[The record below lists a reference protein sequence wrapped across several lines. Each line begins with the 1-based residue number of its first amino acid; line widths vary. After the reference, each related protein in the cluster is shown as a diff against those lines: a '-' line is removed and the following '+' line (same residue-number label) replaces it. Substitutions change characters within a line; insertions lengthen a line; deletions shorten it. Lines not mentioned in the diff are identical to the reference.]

1 MKKMEEEEVCEEKQI
16 AFWMM
21 KTILEVKKQ
30 EVGVLESHIKR
41 MEEDKE
47 PL

>member
-1 MKKMEEEEVCEEKQI
+1 MEEDEVEEKQI

-30 EVGVLESHIKR
+30 EVGVLEAHIKR
-41 MEEDKE
+41 MKNDKE

>member
-1 MKKMEEEEVCEEKQI
+1 MEEDEVEEKQI

-30 EVGVLESHIKR
+30 EVGILEEHIKR
-41 MEEDKE
+41 MEKDKA